1 MRCCSRDKPEPKL
14 LERAVALLREMEA
27 AVAKGT
33 VAQADPM
40 AYRIVVYALGKAGQ
54 VHILEV
60 ACAEPFTTICE
71 TSCRLMRLTLC

>member
-1 MRCCSRDKPEPKL
+1 VTHFSAVNDAFCSRDKPEPKL

-40 AYRIVVYALGKAGQ
+40 AYRLVVYALGKAGNSA
-54 VHILEV
+54 L
-60 ACAEPFTTICE
+60 F
-71 TSCRLMRLTLC
+71 L